1 MVSEEYYD
9 RRLGRFL
16 EICLKMAE
24 INDRQAEENDRGD
37 SDFNKTLGLGYL
49 AFSGYMRDGV
59 MRVISLQDTVTHLRE
74 KTRIAESSEESA
86 RDYLEEVFGDREPE
100 NINDK
105 DKERIKAFVQSI
117 FAEWDARIEE
127 DVSEIED
134 MMSQEELAKQ
144 KKRDYQREYERKK
157 RARKKAEA
165 EEAPDP
171 LEVVDPEDLP
181 EEPDTEETETDN
193 DENNE
198 LIKKAVQYFSADLAE
213 AIYEQRLRIEEEKSK
228 LRKMED
234 DLERC
239 KRILGFGKEGE
250 G

>member
-1 MVSEEYYD
+1 MT
-9 RRLGRFL
+9 
-16 EICLKMAE
+16 
-24 INDRQAEENDRGD
+24 ENDI
-37 SDFNKTLGLGYL
+37 FVHWKTAKSRKYEIDVL
-49 AFSGYMRDGV
+49 AELNGTTQAK
-59 MRVISLQDTVTHLRE
+59 IRE
-74 KTRIAESSEESA
+74 ILMKVGKQT
-86 RDYLEEVFGDREPE
+86 G
-100 NINDK
+100 
-105 DKERIKAFVQSI
+105 
-117 FAEWDARIEE
+117 E

-157 RARKKAEA
+157 RAKKMAEK

-171 LEVVDPEDLP
+171 LEVVDPDELP
-181 EEPDTEETETDN
+181 EETEPDNGDN
-193 DENNE
+193 DE
-198 LIKKAVQYFSADLAE
+198 LIKKALQYFSADLAE

-250 G
+250 KDGERHD

>member
-1 MVSEEYYD
+1 MEMTENDIFVHWKTAKSRKY
-9 RRLGRFL
+9 
-16 EICLKMAE
+16 E
-24 INDRQAEENDRGD
+24 INVLAELNGTTPA
-37 SDFNKTLGLGYL
+37 K
-49 AFSGYMRDGV
+49 
-59 MRVISLQDTVTHLRE
+59 IRE
-74 KTRIAESSEESA
+74 IIVKM
-86 RDYLEEVFGDREPE
+86 G
-100 NINDK
+100 K
-105 DKERIKAFVQSI
+105 KAG
-117 FAEWDARIEE
+117 E

-157 RARKKAEA
+157 WARKKAEA
-165 EEAPDP
+165 EEAPAP

-181 EEPDTEETETDN
+181 EETEPDTGED
-193 DENNE
+193 DE

-213 AIYEQRLRIEEEKSK
+213 AIYEQRLKIEEEKSK

-250 G
+250 KDGERHD